1 MKTIVWF
8 LLIIFFHLILWGQDV
23 HFTQMERV
31 PFYFNPAQ
39 TAFFREKFRFSSNA
53 RMQWSSITVPFE
65 QYLLGGEVNIKTS
78 PQSKSRIGVGWS
90 LLFEKAGDSKLRTF
104 ATGPSLSYFTSL
116 DPYNK
121 TFLSFGLCGE
131 YHQKGISI
139 DQLQF
144 DQQFNG
150 VHFDPAIPSGEF
162 FSEFKLNYLS
172 IGSGLSFLYYQSRD
186 EFLQAGIGVKNIN
199 TPHVSWFEDIEVVL
213 KPRYTFSVV
222 RQQKSLQGMLIK
234 YFLFYSRQSTQ
245 QEWLPGII
253 FSWNLLDKSGP
264 YQFISAGA
272 SWRAGDGILFTG
284 YYDFLQY
291 RFGLSYDVNL
301 SKLRK
306 ASYGRGGWELS
317 FIYLHSPVKRA
328 RPGEIICPI
337 F

>member
-1 MKTIVWF
+1 MRT
-8 LLIIFFHLILWGQDV
+8 ILWVLFFIFLYVLHGQDV

-39 TAFFREKFRFSSNA
+39 TAFFKEKFRFSSNV
-53 RMQWSSITVPFE
+53 RMQWSSVTVPFE

-78 PQSKSRIGVGWS
+78 QQAKSKFGVGWM
-90 LLFEKAGDSKLRTF
+90 LLFEKAGDSKLSTL
-104 ATGPSLSYFTSL
+104 ATGPSISYFSTLNPS
-116 DPYNK
+116 NK
-121 TFLSFGLCGE
+121 AFLSIGVSGE
-131 YHQKGISI
+131 YHRKSISI

-150 VHFDPAIPSGEF
+150 VHFDPTISAGEVF
-162 FSEFKLNYLS
+162 PEFKLTYLS
-172 IGSGLSFLYYQSRD
+172 FGGGLSFLYYQSKD
-186 EFLQAGIGVKNIN
+186 EFFQAGVGIKNMN
-199 TPHVSWFEDIEVVL
+199 NPHISWFGDEEVVL
-213 KPRYTFSVV
+213 KTRYTLSVLY
-222 RQQKSLQGMLIK
+222 QQKTQSDFYVR

-245 QEWLPGII
+245 QEWLPGIML
-253 FSWNLLDKSGP
+253 SWNLTDKSGP
-264 YQFISAGA
+264 YQFLSAGA
-272 SWRAGDGILFTG
+272 SWRVGDGLLFST

-291 RFGLSYDVNL
+291 RIGLSYDVNL

-317 FIYLHSPVKRA
+317 FIYLHSPGKRA